1 MTDEPLARRA
11 DDTDEPLA
19 RRADDTDESLARR
32 ADDTDEPLARRA
44 DDTDESQESNATTAA
59 LEVIETALKESD
71 LEYAFHEGIDG
82 APSGIVVEVPG
93 ERRLITNT
101 IFSVGDHALRIEA
114 FICRKPDED
123 HEKVYRYL
131 LRRNR
136 RLFGLAY
143 TLDNLGDIYLVGRLA
158 LESVVPEMIDGILG
172 QVVQAVEADFNML
185 LELGF
190 HSSIQ
195 KEWDWRVKRGES
207 LKNLRAFEHLIDE
220 GPDDLDDHH
229 GG

>member
-1 MTDEPLARRA
+1 M
-11 DDTDEPLA
+11 
-19 RRADDTDESLARR
+19 S
-32 ADDTDEPLARRA
+32 
-44 DDTDESQESNATTAA
+44 A
-59 LEVIETALKESD
+59 LDVIEATLKDSE
-71 LEYAFHEGIDG
+71 LEYAFHEGVDG
-82 APSGIVVEVPG
+82 APSGVVVEVPG

-101 IFSVGDHALRIEA
+101 IFTVGTHSVRIEA
-114 FICRKPDED
+114 FICRRPDED

-136 RLFGLAY
+136 RLFGVAY
-143 TLDNLGDIYLVGRLA
+143 TIDNLGDIYLVGRIA
-158 LESVVPEMIDGILG
+158 LDSVTPEVIDGILG
-172 QVVQAVEADFNML
+172 QVLQAVESDFNML

-220 GPDDLDDHH
+220 GDDERDDR
-229 GG
+229 GAI

>member
-1 MTDEPLARRA
+1 M
-11 DDTDEPLA
+11 
-19 RRADDTDESLARR
+19 S
-32 ADDTDEPLARRA
+32 
-44 DDTDESQESNATTAA
+44 A
-59 LEVIETALKESD
+59 LDVIEATLKDSE
-71 LEYAFHEGIDG
+71 LEYAFHGGVDG

-101 IFSVGDHALRIEA
+101 ILTVGTHSVRIEA
-114 FICRKPDED
+114 FVCRRPDED

-136 RLFGLAY
+136 RLFGVAY
-143 TLDNLGDIYLVGRLA
+143 TIDNLGDIYLVGRIA
-158 LESVVPEMIDGILG
+158 LDSVTPQVIDGILG
-172 QVVQAVEADFNML
+172 QVLQAVESDFNML

-220 GPDDLDDHH
+220 GDDQGDI
-229 GG
+229 

>member
-1 MTDEPLARRA
+1 M
-11 DDTDEPLA
+11 
-19 RRADDTDESLARR
+19 S
-32 ADDTDEPLARRA
+32 
-44 DDTDESQESNATTAA
+44 A
-59 LEVIETALKESD
+59 LDVIEATLKENE
-71 LEYAFHEGIDG
+71 LEFAFHNGVDG

-101 IFSVGDHALRIEA
+101 IFTVGDHAVRIEA

-123 HEKVYRYL
+123 HQRVYRYL

-143 TLDNLGDIYLVGRLA
+143 TLDNLGDIYLVGRIA
-158 LESVVPEMIDGILG
+158 LEAVSPTVIDGILG

-207 LKNLRAFEHLIDE
+207 LKNLKAFEHLIDD
-220 GPDDLDDHH
+220 GTDDPDDQDDA
-229 GG
+229 